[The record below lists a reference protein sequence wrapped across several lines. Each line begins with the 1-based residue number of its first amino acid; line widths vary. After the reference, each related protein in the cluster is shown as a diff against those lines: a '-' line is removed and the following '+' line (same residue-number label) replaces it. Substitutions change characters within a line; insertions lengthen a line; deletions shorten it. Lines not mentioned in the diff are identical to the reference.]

1 MAEPQLSEG
10 EEDEEDEFQLAL
22 AISQSEKDEEDLKLA
37 MAISQSK
44 EDDLQLVLA
53 ISQLLSP
60 TYDLDPREDANF
72 LLGIEDFGSGD
83 PAESLYEEAEDDVVI
98 DTEKEF
104 QTEKRNID
112 KKEDQICPGCLSS
125 RSEMPRNCR
134 CRSRIGL

>member
-10 EEDEEDEFQLAL
+10 EEDKEDEFQLAL

-44 EDDLQLVLA
+44 EDNLQLVLA

-72 LLGIEDFGSGD
+72 LLGIEDFGCGD
-83 PAESLYEEAEDDVVI
+83 PAESLYEEAED
-98 DTEKEF
+98 
-104 QTEKRNID
+104 
-112 KKEDQICPGCLSS
+112 
-125 RSEMPRNCR
+125 
-134 CRSRIGL
+134 